1 MHEYYEK
8 NRVKLKK
15 KMKDFLSL
23 VSPELESISKESFG
37 SALEEIWS
45 IYERDMLGRFPYIGG
60 DRVSGTKNLTEAY
73 MLVAMGEYLKG
84 YRTEI
89 EEIGRL
95 MTLAYERRMMKTVSY
110 THLSALRKNPSR
122 AATPNLHGAQRTASP
137 SPRF

>member
-45 IYERDMLGRFPYIGG
+45 IYERDMLGRFP
-60 DRVSGTKNLTEAY
+60 
-73 MLVAMGEYLKG
+73 
-84 YRTEI
+84 
-89 EEIGRL
+89 
-95 MTLAYERRMMKTVSY
+95 
-110 THLSALRKNPSR
+110 
-122 AATPNLHGAQRTASP
+122 
-137 SPRF
+137 